1 MRPSSLGMS
10 KFDIYWTVRPSRGCG
25 NQYLWIA
32 FGIHTTQ
39 SKHYQTSYSSD
50 FFHHHHHWI
59 NGIKI
64 EPPNIV
70 VLLPLQILAHHHQ
83 RRTPPLSNGNGQ
95 EIDRIPRSGDK
106 LDICFP
112 QLPHTF
118 TPSSSSVLLV
128 IHTVWIIHSVNA
140 MLWDDAHLGYKL
152 MSCRFW
158 ASTNVPFT

>member
-1 MRPSSLGMS
+1 MIPTAQKAISWRL
-10 KFDIYWTVRPSRGCG
+10 RLLRGCG

-64 EPPNIV
+64 ELPNI
-70 VLLPLQILAHHHQ
+70 VLLPLQILAHRHQ

-95 EIDRIPRSGDK
+95 EIGGIPRSDDK

-118 TPSSSSVLLV
+118 TPSSSSAILV
-128 IHTVWIIHSVNA
+128 IHNAVWIIHSVNT
-140 MLWDDAHLGYKL
+140 MLYDDARLGHKL
-152 MSCRFW
+152 MSCRFL